1 MFLLNL
7 DVSVVLAFLPIR
19 LIDLEDPQTW
29 KLGKI
34 AFLTLQSGGNKF

>member
-19 LIDLEDPQTW
+19 LIDLQDPQPW
-29 KLGKI
+29 ALGK
-34 AFLTLQSGGNKF
+34 LK